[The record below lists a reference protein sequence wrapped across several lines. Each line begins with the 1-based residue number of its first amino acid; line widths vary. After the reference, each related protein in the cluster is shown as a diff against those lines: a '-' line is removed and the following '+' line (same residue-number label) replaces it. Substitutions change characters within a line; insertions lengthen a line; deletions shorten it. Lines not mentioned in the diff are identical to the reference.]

1 MRVVLD
7 VNVWISG
14 LLWGGIPGQVLR
26 LARSQK
32 ITILA
37 SEALSL
43 ELETT
48 LRREKFQPRLQKRG
62 YTVDDLMSVAKR
74 FSELYPNTN
83 VEIAELRDPK
93 DNKILAVAL
102 AANAEAI
109 VTGDLDLL
117 VLKEFQGIPIVTPQ
131 DFLSRYFPE

>member
-26 LARSQK
+26 LARSKK

-37 SEALSL
+37 SDALFL

-48 LRREKFQPRLQKRG
+48 LRREKFQPRIQKRG
-62 YTVDDLMSVAKR
+62 YTVDDLMSVAKG
-74 FSELYPNTN
+74 FSEFYPNTN